1 MRASRKLIGFFLVII
16 GLVVMFDGFAYN
28 VELNYPFGM
37 AISLA
42 GAVFWL
48 NSE

>member
-1 MRASRKLIGFFLVII
+1 MRISRKLIGFFLVII
-16 GLVVMFDGFAYN
+16 GLVVVFEGFAYN

-42 GAVFWL
+42 GAVLWL